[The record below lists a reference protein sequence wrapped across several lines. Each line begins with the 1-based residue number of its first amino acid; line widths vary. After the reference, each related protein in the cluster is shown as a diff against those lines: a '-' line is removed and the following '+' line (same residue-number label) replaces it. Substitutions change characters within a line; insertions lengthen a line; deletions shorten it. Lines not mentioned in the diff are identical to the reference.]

1 MADIQ
6 AALSAKFMQVAG
18 ASKGNSSTGLLVDAQ
33 LASFIGVLKSQMT
46 EQDMPTAVL
55 TSTLLAGGAKK
66 SALPQLEADLT
77 AANDISATASQVD
90 PAQLPAAAIAAV
102 SANGGTSTQAD
113 SSSQDADA
121 ETALNLQDA
130 AVAKDVR
137 LGAKTGA
144 KPMVDRAAIA
154 AVGGQGLPPDG
165 AAQDG
170 VAQAVQGASSEL
182 VGEAALPTSLTSL
195 TAVRAEAGIGTAN
208 SAPVSPAHPFEQV
221 LRQAEARINA
231 AIDAPVRSP
240 AFANELSDKVV
251 WLATRQGQFAD
262 LSLNPA
268 QMGTVE
274 VRLTLSGGDA
284 SAQFYSPNPAVR
296 DAIDAALPRLRELM
310 SQAGINLGEAGVRE
324 QAFGH
329 REQLDQ
335 REHLGSRDDDM
346 PMQQVAMA
354 DAARHRTTGLG
365 LVDLYI

>member
-6 AALSAKFMQVAG
+6 AALPAKFMQVAG
-18 ASKGNSSTGLLVDAQ
+18 ASKGNSSTGILVDAQ

-46 EQDMPTAVL
+46 EQDMPAAVL

-66 SALPQLEADLT
+66 SVLPQLQADMT
-77 AANDISATASQVD
+77 AANDVSATASQVD
-90 PAQLPAAAIAAV
+90 PAQLPAVAIV
-102 SANGGTSTQAD
+102 GTSVQAD
-113 SSSQDADA
+113 SSSQNADV
-121 ETALNLQDA
+121 ET
-130 AVAKDVR
+130 VAKNVQS
-137 LGAKTGA
+137 GA
-144 KPMVDRAAIA
+144 KPGAKPLMDKAAIA
-154 AVGGQGLPPDG
+154 AVAGQGLPPGGVTQND
-165 AAQDG
+165 ATQ
-170 VAQAVQGASSEL
+170 VAQGVPSDL
-182 VGEAALPTSLTSL
+182 VGEAALPTAL
-195 TAVRAEAGIGTAN
+195 TAPTAARAEVGLGAAN
-208 SAPVSPAHPFEQV
+208 SVPVSPAHPFEQV
-221 LRQAEARINA
+221 LRQTEARINA
-231 AIDAPVRSP
+231 AIDAPLRSP

-335 REHLGSRDDDM
+335 REHLASRDDDM
-346 PMQQVAMA
+346 PIQQVAMA